1 MSFMTLPPDIN
12 SLRIFSGAGS
22 GPMLEAAAAWEGLAS
37 ELGSA
42 ASAFNS
48 VTSGLTGQA
57 WQGAAAQ
64 AMTAAAAPYTGWLSS
79 AAAQAS
85 GAAGQARA
93 VASAFEAARAATIHP
108 LAVAANRNSFMQA
121 VRSNFFGLNAPA
133 IAAFE
138 GQYEEMWAA
147 DVAAMVGYH
156 GGASAAA
163 TALAP
168 AEQLGSLLQGLPALG
183 GQVAGAAN
191 PALSIGL
198 PGLNLPN
205 LNLPNL

>member
-79 AAAQAS
+79 AAAQALS
-85 GAAGQARA
+85 L
-93 VASAFEAARAATIHP
+93 IH
-108 LAVAANRNSFMQA
+108 
-121 VRSNFFGLNAPA
+121 
-133 IAAFE
+133 I
-138 GQYEEMWAA
+138 
-147 DVAAMVGYH
+147 
-156 GGASAAA
+156 
-163 TALAP
+163 
-168 AEQLGSLLQGLPALG
+168 
-183 GQVAGAAN
+183 
-191 PALSIGL
+191 
-198 PGLNLPN
+198 
-205 LNLPNL
+205 